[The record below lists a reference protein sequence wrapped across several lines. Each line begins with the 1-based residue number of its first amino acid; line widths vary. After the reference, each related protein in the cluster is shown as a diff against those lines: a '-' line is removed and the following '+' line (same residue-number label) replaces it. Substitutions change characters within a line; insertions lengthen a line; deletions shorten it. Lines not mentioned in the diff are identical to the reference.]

1 MDSFRKCGVPSLT
14 VLAGLLCVAWPV
26 RAQQAIAPCE
36 LLTDEQVATVLPNHE
51 PGDVDHAGPS
61 LIDGIN
67 AYQCSYLD
75 EEVNMLT
82 VVVNVASTDELFAEI
97 KPTMWGDNDAQK
109 ISVGDGGWIRGEDDD
124 MKVTVMKGRAVLD
137 LELMAPGAKGKS
149 AALVEL
155 AKAAAAH
162 M

>member
-1 MDSFRKCGVPSLT
+1 MEAFRKCGVPSLASL
-14 VLAGLLCVAWPV
+14 VGLLCVVPSA
-26 RAQQAIAPCE
+26 RAQQEIAPCE
-36 LLTDEQVATVLPNHE
+36 LLTDAQISTVLPDHE
-51 PGDVDHAGPS
+51 PGEVAHAGPS
-61 LIDGIN
+61 LIDGVN
-67 AYQCSYLD
+67 AYQCTYLD

-82 VVVNVASTDELFAEI
+82 VVVNVASTDALFAEI

-109 ISVGDGGWIRGEDDD
+109 IDVGDGGWIRGEDDD
-124 MKVTVMKGRAVLD
+124 MKVTVLKGRAVLD

-162 M
+162 L

>member
-1 MDSFRKCGVPSLT
+1 MEAFPKSD
-14 VLAGLLCVAWPV
+14 VLAVAALVGLLCVAPPV
-26 RAQQAIAPCE
+26 RAQQAVSPCE
-36 LLTDEQVATVLPNHE
+36 LLTDEQVTTVLPNHMS
-51 PGDVDHAGPS
+51 GDVDHAGPS
-61 LIDGIN
+61 LIDGVN

-75 EEVNMLT
+75 EAVNMLT
-82 VVVNVASTDELFAEI
+82 VVVNVAATDALFAEI

-137 LELMAPGAKGKS
+137 LELMAPGAKAKS
-149 AALVEL
+149 AALIEL

-162 M
+162 L

>member
-1 MDSFRKCGVPSLT
+1 MEAFRKCGVPALT
-14 VLAGLLCVAWPV
+14 ALVGLLCVVPSA
-26 RAQQAIAPCE
+26 RAQQEIAPCE
-36 LLTDEQVATVLPNHE
+36 LLTDEQVATVLPNHM

-61 LIDGIN
+61 LVDGIN

-82 VVVNVASTDELFAEI
+82 VVVNVAATDKLFAEI
-97 KPTMWGDNDAQK
+97 KPTMWGDTDAQK
-109 ISVGDGGWIRGEDDD
+109 IDVGDGGWIRGEDDD

-137 LELMAPGAKGKS
+137 LELMAPGAKAKS
-149 AALVEL
+149 AALIEL

-162 M
+162 L